1 MLGKLINVPI
11 GTQAVPFIRGAVV
24 RTKYSLNSGSSF
36 LSGFGPVPKLRGSDL
51 REPAKAPDNASWTGC
66 IIWGLSLQ
74 VTISDS
80 QNGQSRYLDAAE
92 REPVSILS
100 GGVRRAVV
108 VSPEFFDRAIEVLED
123 LEDIRTAA
131 AAQLDGDEVPLDE
144 LKAEFGL

>member
-1 MLGKLINVPI
+1 M
-11 GTQAVPFIRGAVV
+11 
-24 RTKYSLNSGSSF
+24 
-36 LSGFGPVPKLRGSDL
+36 
-51 REPAKAPDNASWTGC
+51 
-66 IIWGLSLQ
+66 SLQ

-92 REPVSILS
+92 HEPVSILS

-131 AAQLDGDEVPLDE
+131 AARLDGDEVPLDE